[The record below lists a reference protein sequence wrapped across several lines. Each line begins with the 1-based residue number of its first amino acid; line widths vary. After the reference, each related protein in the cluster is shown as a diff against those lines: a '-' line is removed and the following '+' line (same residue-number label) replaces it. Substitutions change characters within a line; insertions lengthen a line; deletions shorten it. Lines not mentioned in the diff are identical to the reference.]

1 MSRTVILIAA
11 AVLMI
16 FSNGFVKKTD
26 GSISQ
31 GLGLYA
37 FPTQDQD
44 AETQEMDEYKCFKWA
59 KEQTGYDPLNPPDI
73 KPQQAQTGPS
83 GVAVKSTGGGAAAG
97 AAVGAI
103 AGDAGK
109 GAAIGATLGAFRGL
123 AAKGKEVD
131 AKEAAAKQSV
141 EQQQAAMLN
150 DFRKAY
156 SVCLEAKGYAVK

>member
-1 MSRTVILIAA
+1 MNRTVILLA
-11 AVLMI
+11 AVFLM
-16 FSNGFVKKTD
+16 FCSNGFVKRTD

-37 FPTQDQD
+37 FPTQDQN

-59 KEQTGYDPLNPPDI
+59 KDQTGYDPLNPPDI
-73 KPQQAQTGPS
+73 KPQQAQAGPD
-83 GVAVKSTGGGAAAG
+83 GTAIKSTGGGAAAG

-123 AAKGKEVD
+123 AAKG
-131 AKEAAAKQSV
+131 AKANAQEAAAKQSV
-141 EQQQAAMLN
+141 EQQQAALLN